1 MKSRLEKVWPPP
13 PPLQLRKLIAK
24 LYGPSPSF
32 LAHFCL
38 FPSSGAFFLSFD
50 GESLCDSPPHS
61 RSPKA
66 ATTRSTRQTRKKADL
81 SRFSGRAC
89 QSNHLH
95 SSFPSPSLSLSL
107 LQIGA
112 NFFYLFFAYSN
123 SRLRS
128 RLPRPSRKLL
138 TERRGRDRLGDREI
152 PSDIMPAVFHGR

>member
-38 FPSSGAFFLSFD
+38 FSSSGAFFLSFD

-61 RSPKA
+61 RSA
-66 ATTRSTRQTRKKADL
+66 ASEGRDDDAVDSADTQKG
-81 SRFSGRAC
+81 RFKPFLWKCMPEQPLA
-89 QSNHLH
+89 L
-95 SSFPSPSLSLSL
+95 FLPLFVSLANWGQFLLSL
-107 LQIGA
+107 LR
-112 NFFYLFFAYSN
+112 LFQ
-123 SRLRS
+123 
-128 RLPRPSRKLL
+128 LPSPLSASRPSRKLL